1 LVGGLLGVSLGVATS
16 LLAKRLFAWPG
27 GVALDAVLGSL
38 LFSLFIGV
46 FFGAYPAQ
54 KAAKLDPI
62 TALRTD

>member
-1 LVGGLLGVSLGVATS
+1 VATS